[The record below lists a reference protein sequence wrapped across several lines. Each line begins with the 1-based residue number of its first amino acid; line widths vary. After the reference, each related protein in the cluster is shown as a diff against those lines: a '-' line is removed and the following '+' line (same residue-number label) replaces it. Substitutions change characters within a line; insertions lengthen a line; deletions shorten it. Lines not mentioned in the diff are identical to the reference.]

1 MEEVVRRTVRQVN
14 IPLML
19 DSTQAKT
26 IEAGLRVA
34 GGKCIINSANFEDG
48 EHKFDLFCKL
58 AKTYGAA
65 LVIGSIDEDKEASMA
80 RTADRK
86 LAIAQR
92 AFDRATKVHG
102 LAPEDIMFDP
112 LVLPVST
119 GMESDRRSA
128 LETIEGVRLI
138 SKALPHCQT
147 TVGLSNVSFGLSP
160 AARIVLNS
168 AFLHELQ
175 AAGLTSAILHFS
187 KILPQNK
194 IPDAQWN
201 AALDLIYD
209 RRREGFDPL
218 QAFIEL
224 FKDVTATATTKKKSL
239 ADLTIEE
246 RLRSH
251 IIDGEKEGLTDSI
264 QTALTKY
271 RPLDIIND
279 HLLDGMK
286 TVGEL
291 FGSGKMQL
299 PFVLQSAEVMKT
311 AVAQLEPLME
321 KVEGQS
327 KGKIVLA
334 TVQGDVHDIGKNLVD
349 IILSNNGYTVINIG
363 IKQTIDQIIK
373 AWQEHKAD
381 AIGMSGLLVKSVT
394 VMEENLRELNRLSM
408 KPDILLGGAALTR
421 HYCEGHLRG
430 VYEGSVYYGRDAFE
444 GLRTMD
450 LLTTKQRDTLRTEIE
465 ERLGKRSAAEE
476 TINQSRIAKLAAA
489 NAAGGPPLRGGS
501 DPTTATL
508 TARSDT
514 PLDNRVPTPPFW
526 GTRVIDQ
533 LELTDIY
540 PFINPIAL
548 FRGQWQVKKGAMSDA
563 EYEVFLE
570 DKIMPVFEQWK
581 DRCKR
586 DRILQPK
593 VVYGYFPCNAEGDDL
608 IIWNDA
614 SRTSERLRFT
624 FPRQTDKRR
633 LCISDYFRPASTRDV
648 DVIGMHCVTMGKQAT
663 TEANKLF
670 QANDYTNY
678 LYLHG
683 LAVETAE
690 ALAEFWHKRMRQ
702 ELGIS
707 GEDSPRIKDL
717 FTQKYQGSRYSFGY
731 PACPNLQDQEKLW
744 TLLEPQRIGCEL
756 TENWQIDPEQSTSAI
771 VVHHPAA
778 KYFNV

>member
-1 MEEVVRRTVRQVN
+1 MLDVNVDYAGRDNAKDMEEVVRRTVRQVN

-19 DSTQAKT
+19 DSTQSKT

-128 LETIEGVRLI
+128 LETIEGVRRI

-251 IIDGEKEGLTDSI
+251 IIDGEKEGLADSI

-271 RPLDIIND
+271 RPLDIINE

-349 IILSNNGYTVINIG
+349 IILSNNGYTVVNLG
-363 IKQTIDQIIK
+363 IKQ
-373 AWQEHKAD
+373 
-381 AIGMSGLLVKSVT
+381 
-394 VMEENLRELNRLSM
+394 
-408 KPDILLGGAALTR
+408 
-421 HYCEGHLRG
+421 
-430 VYEGSVYYGRDAFE
+430 
-444 GLRTMD
+444 
-450 LLTTKQRDTLRTEIE
+450 
-465 ERLGKRSAAEE
+465 
-476 TINQSRIAKLAAA
+476 
-489 NAAGGPPLRGGS
+489 
-501 DPTTATL
+501 
-508 TARSDT
+508 
-514 PLDNRVPTPPFW
+514 
-526 GTRVIDQ
+526 
-533 LELTDIY
+533 
-540 PFINPIAL
+540 
-548 FRGQWQVKKGAMSDA
+548 
-563 EYEVFLE
+563 
-570 DKIMPVFEQWK
+570 PV
-581 DRCKR
+581 
-586 DRILQPK
+586 
-593 VVYGYFPCNAEGDDL
+593 
-608 IIWNDA
+608 
-614 SRTSERLRFT
+614 
-624 FPRQTDKRR
+624 
-633 LCISDYFRPASTRDV
+633 
-648 DVIGMHCVTMGKQAT
+648 
-663 TEANKLF
+663 
-670 QANDYTNY
+670 
-678 LYLHG
+678 
-683 LAVETAE
+683 
-690 ALAEFWHKRMRQ
+690 
-702 ELGIS
+702 
-707 GEDSPRIKDL
+707 
-717 FTQKYQGSRYSFGY
+717 
-731 PACPNLQDQEKLW
+731 
-744 TLLEPQRIGCEL
+744 
-756 TENWQIDPEQSTSAI
+756 SAI
-771 VVHHPAA
+771 LEAA
-778 KYFNV
+778 HEHS